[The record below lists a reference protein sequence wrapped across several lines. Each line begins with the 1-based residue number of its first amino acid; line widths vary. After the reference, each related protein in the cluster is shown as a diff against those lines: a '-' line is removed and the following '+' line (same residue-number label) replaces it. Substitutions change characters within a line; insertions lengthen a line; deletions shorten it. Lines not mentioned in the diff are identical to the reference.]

1 MNTFYFDVFS
11 FLQIWVDGE
20 NETDISKRSEE
31 QKEEFDIDVIAC

>member
-1 MNTFYFDVFS
+1 MFS
-11 FLQIWVDGE
+11 DFCKCEIVDGE